1 MRGPEG
7 TSLNPHLVACLLI
20 SALSGVA
27 AAGLVMTA
35 GWGGAFAL
43 LTYSFVGSGSLVAV
57 TLVAL
62 PVAEPAPVV
71 AERRDRRSL
80 A

>member
-1 MRGPEG
+1 M
-7 TSLNPHLVACLLI
+7 NPHLVACLLI

-35 GWGGAFAL
+35 GWGGAVAL

-57 TLVAL
+57 SLAAL
-62 PVAEPAPVV
+62 PDAEPDAEPAPIVSK
-71 AERRDRRSL
+71 RRESRAL